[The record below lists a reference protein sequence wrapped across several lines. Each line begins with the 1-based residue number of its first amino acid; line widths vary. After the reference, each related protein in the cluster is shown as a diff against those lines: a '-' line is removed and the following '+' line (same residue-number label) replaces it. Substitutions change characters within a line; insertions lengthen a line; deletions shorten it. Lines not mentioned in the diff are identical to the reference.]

1 MERPSWLPIVF
12 AGAVPRGLNDSL
24 AMIAL
29 GLIGMQ
35 SLLTPIG
42 FASIPVGS
50 WALVA
55 ATPMI
60 LALASMT
67 DTSRRLREEL
77 ALLAYGS
84 AAWYIAARYF
94 LRGLVCALVAITPFV
109 YLEYSLQHL
118 TPSTVVLAT
127 LLVPVAGGLSYA
139 TPALS
144 RMRSK
149 KFAENYKG

>member
-12 AGAVPRGLNDSL
+12 AGAVPKGLNDSL
-24 AMIAL
+24 AIIAL
-29 GLIGMQ
+29 GLFGVQ
-35 SLLTPIG
+35 SFLTPIG
-42 FASIPVGS
+42 IASIPIGL

-55 ATPMI
+55 ATPMV

-84 AAWYIAARYF
+84 APWHIGARYF
-94 LRGLVCALVAITPFV
+94 LRGLACALVAITPFL

-118 TPSTVVLAT
+118 TLSTIVLSI
-127 LLVPVAGGLSYA
+127 LLVPVAGGLAYA
-139 TPALS
+139 TPALT
-144 RMRSK
+144 RIRSK